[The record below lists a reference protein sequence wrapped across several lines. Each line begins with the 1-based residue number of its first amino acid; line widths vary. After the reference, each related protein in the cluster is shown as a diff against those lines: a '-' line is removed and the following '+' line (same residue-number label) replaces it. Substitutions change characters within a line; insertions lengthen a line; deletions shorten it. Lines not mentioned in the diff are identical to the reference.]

1 MLQNR
6 VDISFSWVY
15 GEQKSLKE
23 NGEIMFKKIA
33 IFIFVF
39 AILCVNV
46 YAHSGR
52 TDGSGGHNSP
62 RGYHYHHGYPEHQH
76 PNGVCP
82 YDDRYSDYSSEEE
95 DNESD
100 SSFSSRQSLDDYAKE
115 KGIELGPVKQQDNFD
130 EEEILL
136 LLLDIGIVV
145 VVIRWIYRLVKKKG
159 K

>member
-1 MLQNR
+1 ML
-6 VDISFSWVY
+6 
-15 GEQKSLKE
+15 
-23 NGEIMFKKIA
+23 KKIA

-39 AILCVNV
+39 TILCVNV

-52 TDGSGGHNSP
+52 TDGAGGHNDNITG
-62 RGYHYHHGYPEHQH
+62 GYHYHHGYPEHQH

-82 YDDRYSDYSSEEE
+82 YDDRYSNYAIIEKDREDDYEE
-95 DNESD
+95 DNEI
-100 SSFSSRQSLDDYAKE
+100 QTLEEYCE
-115 KGIELGPVKQQDNFD
+115 ENGIELGPVKQQDNFD